1 MGLVSL
7 QSSKS
12 MYNTNKNRMNLMENA
27 LLILII
33 TISIS
38 TVLNVFLKRFDMPTV
53 IGYVLSGFAI
63 SSIFHFAEDSKE
75 MLYHLAEF
83 GIVFL
88 MFTIGLEFSVNHL
101 KRMKKEVFVYGGL
114 QVILSGVLFTALG
127 SLMFDL
133 EIKSAIVIGFAL
145 ALSSTAIVLKVLNE
159 NNQIHSGYGRTTLGI
174 LLYQDLAVIPILL
187 MVSFFTS
194 ETESL
199 SVLLLETLAG
209 AIVVFLI
216 IFIIGKYFLERFFGW
231 IMASG
236 SEEIF
241 LVAVLLGVMAASYV
255 ADVFGFSYSLGA
267 FLAGMMIAETK
278 YRYRIE
284 ADLIPFRDILLGV
297 FFVTIGMLIDWH
309 SLVNYGHIILGLLVG
324 IMLLKGLLIFGILQ
338 FFIQKRTALKTAFAL
353 FQVGE
358 FALAVFALAYSNKL
372 ISNELNQIM
381 IITVILSMI
390 ITPFVLKN
398 IKRIADLFTKKSFE
412 LRDRALIGETYK
424 DHIIVCGYGPVG
436 QKLVKMFKERNL
448 LYVILE
454 HDVKVV
460 DNVIAKGEEAIYF
473 ANAAQ
478 KMVLSHFNVND
489 CTAII
494 VTIENEIQRQLICEN
509 IASFNPE
516 INSIVKVNN
525 SVEEE
530 VISSLGIKHIING
543 RDTIADMLAE
553 EALACHLKL
562 TEE

>member
-1 MGLVSL
+1 
-7 QSSKS
+7 
-12 MYNTNKNRMNLMENA
+12 MENA

-38 TVLNVFLKRFDMPTV
+38 TVLNVVLKKFDIPTV

-63 SSIFHFAEDSKE
+63 SSIFHFAADSKE
-75 MLYHLAEF
+75 MLSHLAEF

-114 QVILSGVLFTALG
+114 QVILSGILFTSLG

-216 IFIIGKYFLERFFGW
+216 IFIIGKYFLEQFFSW
-231 IMASG
+231 IMSSG

-241 LVAVLLGVMAASYV
+241 LVAVLLGVMGASYV

-284 ADLIPFRDILLGV
+284 TDLIPFRDILLGV

-324 IMLLKGLLIFGILQ
+324 IMLLKGLIIFGILQ
-338 FFIQKRTALKTAFAL
+338 FFVQKRTAFKTAFAL

-358 FALAVFALAYSNKL
+358 FALAVFALAYANEL

-398 IKRIADLFTKKSFE
+398 IKNLADLITKE
-412 LRDRALIGETYK
+412 PLGLRDRALLGDSYR

-436 QKLVKMFKERNL
+436 QKLAKMFRERGL

-454 HDVKVV
+454 HDVRVV
-460 DNVIAKGEEAIYF
+460 DNEIAKGEEAIYF

-478 KMVLSHFNVND
+478 KMVLSHFNVNH

-509 IASFNPE
+509 IASFSPK

-525 SVEEE
+525 TVEEE
-530 VISSLGIKHIING
+530 VISSLGIKHIINS

-553 EALACHLKL
+553 KALACHLGVK
-562 TEE
+562 E